1 MTTSDVSEPLEGIAI
16 VGMAG
21 RFPGATNLDD
31 FWANLK
37 NGVESVRFFTDEELK
52 NAGIS
57 DHVMSD
63 PSYVKARG
71 ALDDIE
77 GFDAGLFGF
86 TPREAEI
93 ADPQQRIFLEC
104 VWEALENAGYD
115 ASRYPGDIGLY
126 AGNGIN
132 TYLLNNLLSNR
143 RLIDTMGL
151 LQTATFNR
159 NDHLTTH
166 TAYKLNL
173 KGPSVTVQTA
183 CSTSLVAVHMAC
195 QALNSYQCDMAL
207 AGGVAVAVPNITGYL
222 YHQGGIGSPDGHCRA
237 FDAEANGVLGIFP
250 SKVT

>member
-71 ALDDIE
+71 ALNDIE

-93 ADPQQRIFLEC
+93 ADQVKYRLEEDRKLEEEKRMEDESKAAANMRLAYQDISLQQKKKVRKLIKRLA
-104 VWEALENAGYD
+104 ALLH
-115 ASRYPGDIGLY
+115 I
-126 AGNGIN
+126 
-132 TYLLNNLLSNR
+132 
-143 RLIDTMGL
+143 
-151 LQTATFNR
+151 
-159 NDHLTTH
+159 
-166 TAYKLNL
+166 
-173 KGPSVTVQTA
+173 
-183 CSTSLVAVHMAC
+183 
-195 QALNSYQCDMAL
+195 
-207 AGGVAVAVPNITGYL
+207 
-222 YHQGGIGSPDGHCRA
+222 
-237 FDAEANGVLGIFP
+237 
-250 SKVT
+250 